1 MLMLMF
7 RVAPAITHPR
17 YKELRKSAANLFVN
31 CTGAEQAQNTARAF
45 LSQHHWEVE
54 AMVGTTA
61 IKERPDFVTN
71 RQLAQLYDQARNTG
85 VACLVDGRALL

>member
-31 CTGAEQAQNTARAF
+31 CTDEEQARNAAQAF

-54 AMVGTTA
+54 TVVGATPV
-61 IKERPDFVTN
+61 KERPNFVTN
-71 RQLAQLYDQARNTG
+71 RQLAQLYDQARNAG
-85 VACLVDGRALL
+85 VACLIDGRAVL